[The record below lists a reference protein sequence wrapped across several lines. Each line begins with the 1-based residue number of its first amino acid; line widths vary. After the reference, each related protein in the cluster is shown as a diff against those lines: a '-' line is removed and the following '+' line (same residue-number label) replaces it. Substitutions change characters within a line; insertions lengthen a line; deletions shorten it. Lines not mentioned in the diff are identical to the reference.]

1 MIMKQKNITKYDLKI
16 YITGVVIILFM
27 LCLLSYFIAPTTD
40 VITLSSFNPIAIID
54 GMAFA
59 LSFGGGV
66 SVVLS
71 YLIILV
77 VLGGLWFCL
86 TRLIRKISKKI

>member
-1 MIMKQKNITKYDLKI
+1 MKHKNITKYDLKI
-16 YITGVVIILFM
+16 YITAAVIMLFI
-27 LCLLSYFIAPTTD
+27 LCLLSYLIAPTHD

-54 GMAFA
+54 GTAFA
-59 LSFGGGV
+59 LSFGGGA

-77 VLGGLWFCL
+77 VLIGLWLCL
-86 TRLIRKISKKI
+86 TRLIRKILKKI